1 MRVIAGK
8 NRGSTG
14 TVTHAYPKRDSV
26 VVDGLNMRKRHIRP
40 RRAGQKGEI
49 IQVAYP
55 MHVSN
60 VQLVC
65 GSCGKATRIGR
76 VRKETGVVRVCK
88 KCSAEQA

>member
-8 NRGSTG
+8 DRGASG
-14 TVTHAYPKRDSV
+14 TVLHAYPQRDSV

-65 GSCGKATRIGR
+65 GSCGKATRVAR
-76 VRKETGVVRVCK
+76 MRKETGVVRVCK
-88 KCSAEQA
+88 KCSAEQK